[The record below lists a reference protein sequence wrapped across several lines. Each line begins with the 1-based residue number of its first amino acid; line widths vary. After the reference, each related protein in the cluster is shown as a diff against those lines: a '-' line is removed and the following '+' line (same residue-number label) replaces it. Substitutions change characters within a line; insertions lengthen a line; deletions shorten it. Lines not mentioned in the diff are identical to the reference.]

1 MPDHLHWLFQSLTS
15 RHISTAV
22 NNVKSLTARELN
34 RRNSRFG
41 PIWQKGF
48 YDRAIR
54 SDDDVVVIARY
65 IIANPIRAG
74 IVRQVGDYPL
84 WDSIWL

>member
-1 MPDHLHWLFQSLTS
+1 MPDHLHWLFQSITN
-15 RHISTAV
+15 RPISTAV
-22 NNVKSLTARELN
+22 NNVKSLAARELN
-34 RRNSRFG
+34 RRYSRFG

-54 SDDDVVVIARY
+54 HEEDVVAIARY
-65 IIANPIRAG
+65 IIGNPIRAG

-84 WDSIWL
+84 WNSIWL